1 MAELRSSEGVITSTL
16 LIDYGFWGETEMY
29 RKYFMAFSA
38 TVFATVI
45 QAQAEDVVKLGMV
58 VELSGPG
65 APAGTN
71 WRDGIKIAIDEVNA
85 EGGIL
90 GKKVELGE
98 YDTQTDP
105 QVSRALVQKAID
117 DGAYAI
123 LGTIYSGSTMVNMLV
138 AQQNS
143 IPQFV
148 GSEAPSIVQKGN
160 PFVFR
165 TSTGAQKGVPA
176 LTSYFADTLKA
187 KKVGVAWL
195 NNEFGKG
202 GHDVFVGEMKKAG
215 IEIVVDVASEQAQTD
230 YAADVAKLKQ
240 ANPEA
245 VFVYMNQEESARFLI
260 EAKKQGLN
268 MPLVGE
274 VTLTEA
280 KVVELAGPAAD
291 GAIAHVGITAA
302 ATDVP
307 AIGEFAIKFEETFK
321 RKPTHDALKGYVGVW
336 TTKYVTE
343 MVGKLDG
350 EAFAEKMH
358 GLCLK
363 AVDYP
368 KIALDTCWDEHGE
381 MSRPSFMVQVKDGVP
396 TVIGAVP
403 AN

>member
-1 MAELRSSEGVITSTL
+1 MYHKHLLAISTALLATAGMA
-16 LIDYGFWGETEMY
+16 
-29 RKYFMAFSA
+29 
-38 TVFATVI
+38 
-45 QAQAEDVVKLGMV
+45 QAQETVKIGTV
-58 VELSGPG
+58 AELSGPG

-71 WRDGIKIAIDEVNA
+71 WRDGIKIAVEEINA

-90 GKKVELGE
+90 GKKIELSE

-117 DGAYAI
+117 AGAYAI

-148 GSEAPSIVQKGN
+148 GSEAPGIVEKGN

-165 TSTGAQKGVPA
+165 TSSGAQKGVPA
-176 LTSYFADTLKA
+176 LTTYFKDTLKA
-187 KKVGVAWL
+187 KKVAVAWV

-202 GHDVFVGEMKKAG
+202 GRNVFVEEMKKAG
-215 IEIVVDVASEQAQTD
+215 IEVVADVPSEQAQTD
-230 YAADVAKLKQ
+230 YAADIAKLKQ
-240 ANPEA
+240 ASPDA

-260 EAKKQGLN
+260 EAKKQSLA

-280 KVVELAGPAAD
+280 KVIELAGGAAE
-291 GAIAHVGITAA
+291 GAIAHVGVTAT

-307 AIGEFAIKFEETFK
+307 GIGAFAKKFETTFK
-321 RKPTHDALKGYVGVW
+321 RRPTHDAIKGYVGAW

-343 MVGKLDG
+343 MVGELDG

-363 AVDYP
+363 AADHP
-368 KIALDTCWDEHGE
+368 KILLDTCWDDRGE
-381 MSRPSFMVQVKDGVP
+381 MSRPSFMVQVKNGAPV
-396 TVIGAVP
+396 VIGTVP

>member
-1 MAELRSSEGVITSTL
+1 
-16 LIDYGFWGETEMY
+16 MY
-29 RKYFMAFSA
+29 RKYLLALSAAVMATAGTA
-38 TVFATVI
+38 T
-45 QAQAEDVVKLGMV
+45 AEETVKLGMV
-58 VELSGPG
+58 AELSGAG

-71 WRDGIKIAIDEVNA
+71 WRDGIKIAIEEINA

-90 GKKVELGE
+90 NKTVELEE

-105 QVSRALVQKAID
+105 QVSRAMVQKAID
-117 DGAYAI
+117 AGAVAI

-148 GSEAPSIVQKGN
+148 GSEAPNIVEQGN

-165 TSTGAQKGVPA
+165 TSSGAQKGVPA
-176 LTSYFADTLKA
+176 LTPYFKDTLKA
-187 KKVGVAWL
+187 KKVAVAWV

-202 GHDVFVGEMKKAG
+202 GRGVFIEEMEKAG
-215 IEIVVDVASEQAQTD
+215 IEVIADVPSEQAQTD

-240 ANPEA
+240 ANPDA

-260 EAKKQGLN
+260 EAKKQSLS

-280 KVVELAGPAAD
+280 KVIELAGGAAE
-291 GAIAHVGITAA
+291 GAIAHVGVTAT

-307 AIGEFAIKFEETFK
+307 GIGAFAEKFEEAFK
-321 RKPTHDALKGYVGVW
+321 RKPTHDAIKGYVGAW
-336 TTKYVTE
+336 ATKYVTDL
-343 MVGKLDG
+343 VGEIDG
-350 EAFAEKMH
+350 EAFAEKMK
-358 GLCLK
+358 GLCLDV
-363 AVDYP
+363 ADYP
-368 KIALDTCWDEHGE
+368 KILLDTCWDENGE
-381 MSRPSFMVQVKDGVP
+381 MSRPSFMVQVKDGAPV
-396 TVIGAVP
+396 VIGTVP

>member
-1 MAELRSSEGVITSTL
+1 
-16 LIDYGFWGETEMY
+16 MY
-29 RKYFMAFSA
+29 RQHLIAIGA
-38 TVFATVI
+38 AIFATAGLAH
-45 QAQAEDVVKLGMV
+45 AQETVKLGMV
-58 VELSGPG
+58 AELSGPG

-71 WRDGIKIAIDEVNA
+71 WRDGIKIAVEEINA
-85 EGGIL
+85 DGGIL
-90 GKKVELGE
+90 GKQVELPE

-105 QVSRALVQKAID
+105 QVSRALVLKAID
-117 DGAYAI
+117 EGAYAI

-148 GSEAPSIVQKGN
+148 GSEAPSIVEKGN

-165 TSTGAQKGVPA
+165 TSSGAQMGVPA
-176 LTSYFADTLKA
+176 LTAYFTDTLKA
-187 KKVGVAWL
+187 KKVAVAWV

-202 GHDVFVGEMKKAG
+202 GRDVFLKEMEGAG
-215 IEIVVDVASEQAQTD
+215 IEVIADVASEQAQAD
-230 YAADVAKLKQ
+230 YASDVAKLKE

-260 EAKKQGLN
+260 EAKKQGLA
-268 MPLVGE
+268 MPLIGE

-280 KVVELAGPAAD
+280 KVIELAGDAAE
-291 GAIAHVGITAA
+291 GAIAHVGVTAT

-307 AIGEFAIKFEETFK
+307 GIAEFATKFEQTFK
-321 RKPTHDALKGYVGVW
+321 RKPTHDAIKGYVGAW

-343 MVGKLDG
+343 LVGEFDG

-363 AVDYP
+363 AEEYP
-368 KIALDTCWDEHGE
+368 KILLDTCWDDRGE
-381 MSRPSFMVQVKDGVP
+381 MSRPSFMVQVKNGAPV
-396 TVIGAVP
+396 VIGTVP
-403 AN
+403 AL

>member
-1 MAELRSSEGVITSTL
+1 
-16 LIDYGFWGETEMY
+16 MY
-29 RKYFMAFSA
+29 RKYLLAVSA
-38 TVFATVI
+38 ALMTGLAP
-45 QAQAEDVVKLGMV
+45 AHAEDTVKLGMV
-58 VELSGPG
+58 AELSGAG
-65 APAGTN
+65 APSGTN
-71 WRDGIKIAIDEVNA
+71 WRDGIKIAVEEINA

-90 GKKVELGE
+90 GKQIELGE

-123 LGTIYSGSTMVNMLV
+123 LGTIYSGSTLVNMLV

-143 IPQFV
+143 TPQFV
-148 GSEAPSIVQKGN
+148 GSESPTIVEKGN

-165 TSTGAQKGVPA
+165 TSSGAQKGVPA
-176 LTSYFADTLKA
+176 LTAYFKDTLKA
-187 KKVGVAWL
+187 KTVAVAWV

-202 GHDVFVGEMKKAG
+202 GQTVFLEEMKKAG
-215 IEIVVDVASEQAQTD
+215 IEVIADVPSEQAQTD

-240 ANPEA
+240 ANPDA

-260 EAKKQGLN
+260 EARKQSLP

-280 KVVELAGPAAD
+280 KVIELTAGAAE
-291 GAIAHVGITAA
+291 GAIAHVGVTAT

-307 AIGEFAIKFEETFK
+307 GIAEFAKKFEDAFK
-321 RKPTHDALKGYVGVW
+321 RKPTHDAIKGYVGAW

-343 MVGKLDG
+343 MVGEFDG
-350 EAFAEKMH
+350 EAFSEKMH

-363 AVDYP
+363 AAEHP
-368 KIALDTCWDEHGE
+368 RILLDTCWDETGE
-381 MSRPSFMVQVKDGVP
+381 MSRPSFMVQVRDGAPV
-396 TVIGAVP
+396 VIGQVP

>member
-1 MAELRSSEGVITSTL
+1 MNRRTWLALPAAL
-16 LIDYGFWGETEMY
+16 L
-29 RKYFMAFSA
+29 A
-38 TVFATVI
+38 TFGAA
-45 QAQAEDVVKLGMV
+45 QAQEAVKVGVVA
-58 VELSGPG
+58 ELSGAG

-71 WRDGIKIAIDEVNA
+71 WRDGIKVAVDEINA

-90 GKKVELGE
+90 GKKVEITE

-117 DGAYAI
+117 EGAYAI
-123 LGTIYSGSTMVNMLV
+123 WGTIYSGSTMVNMLV

-143 IPQFV
+143 TPQFV
-148 GSEAPSIVQKGN
+148 GSEAPSIVEKGN

-165 TSTGAQKGVPA
+165 TSSGAQKGVPA
-176 LTSYFADTLKA
+176 LTAYFTDTLKA
-187 KKVGVAWL
+187 KKVGVAWV

-202 GHDVFVGEMKKAG
+202 GHDVFVAEMEKAG
-215 IEIVVDVASEQAQTD
+215 IEVIADVPSEQAQTD
-230 YAADVAKLKQ
+230 YAADVSKLKE
-240 ANPEA
+240 ANPDA

-260 EAKKQGLN
+260 EAKKQGLS

-280 KVVELAGPAAD
+280 KVIELAGAAAE
-291 GAIAHVGITAA
+291 GAIAHVGVTAT

-307 AIGEFAIKFEETFK
+307 GIGAFAEKFEETFK
-321 RKPTHDALKGYVGVW
+321 RKPTHDAIKGYVGAW

-343 MVGKLDG
+343 MVGEFDG
-350 EAFAEKMH
+350 EKFAEKMH

-363 AVDYP
+363 VADHP
-368 KIALDTCWDEHGE
+368 KILLDTCWDDTGE
-381 MSRPSFMVQVKDGVP
+381 MSRPSFMVQVKDGAPV
-396 TVIGAVP
+396 VIGTVP

>member
-1 MAELRSSEGVITSTL
+1 MYRKYLLAISSTL
-16 LIDYGFWGETEMY
+16 LIGVGAA
-29 RKYFMAFSA
+29 R
-38 TVFATVI
+38 
-45 QAQAEDVVKLGMV
+45 AEDTVKLGMV
-58 VELSGPG
+58 VELSGAG

-71 WRDGIKIAIDEVNA
+71 WRDGVKIAVEEINA

-90 GKKVELGE
+90 GKKIELGE

-117 DGAYAI
+117 EGAYAI

-143 IPQFV
+143 TPQFV
-148 GSEAPSIVQKGN
+148 GSESPSIVQKGN

-165 TSTGAQKGVPA
+165 TSSGSQKGIPA
-176 LTSYFADTLKA
+176 LTNYFTDTLKA
-187 KKVGVAWL
+187 KKVGIAWV

-202 GHDVFVGEMKKAG
+202 GHDVFASEMKKAG
-215 IEIVVDVASEQAQTD
+215 IEVVADVSSEQGQAD
-230 YAADVAKLKQ
+230 YAADIAKLKQ
-240 ANPEA
+240 AQPDA

-260 EAKKQGLN
+260 EARKQSLA

-291 GAIAHVGITAA
+291 GAIAHVGLTAA

-307 AIGEFAIKFEETFK
+307 GIGAFDKKFEETFK
-321 RKPTHDALKGYVGVW
+321 RKPTHDAIKGYIGTW

-343 MVGKLDG
+343 MVGELDG

-363 AVDYP
+363 AADYP
-368 KIALDTCWDEHGE
+368 KILLDTCWDENGE
-381 MSRPSFMVQVKDGVP
+381 MSRPSFIVQVKDGKA
-396 TVIGAVP
+396 TVIGTVP

>member
-1 MAELRSSEGVITSTL
+1 
-16 LIDYGFWGETEMY
+16 MY
-29 RKYFMAFSA
+29 RKYLLAVSTALLTTVGMA
-38 TVFATVI
+38 
-45 QAQAEDVVKLGMV
+45 QAQETVKLGMV
-58 VELSGPG
+58 AELSGPG
-65 APAGTN
+65 APSGTN
-71 WRDGIKIAIDEVNA
+71 WRDGIKIAVEEINA

-90 GKKVELGE
+90 GKKIDLTE

-117 DGAYAI
+117 AGAYAI

-148 GSEAPSIVQKGN
+148 GSEAPGIVDKGN

-165 TSTGAQKGVPA
+165 TSSGAQKGVPA
-176 LTSYFADTLKA
+176 LTSYFKETLKA
-187 KKVGVAWL
+187 KKVAVAWV

-202 GHDVFVGEMKKAG
+202 GRTVFVDEMKKAG
-215 IEIVVDVASEQAQTD
+215 IEVIADVPSEQAQTD

-240 ANPEA
+240 ANPDA

-260 EAKKQGLN
+260 EAKKQSLS

-280 KVVELAGPAAD
+280 KVIELAGGAAE
-291 GAIAHVGITAA
+291 GAIAHVGVTAT

-307 AIGEFAIKFEETFK
+307 GIGAFAKKFEATFK
-321 RKPTHDALKGYVGVW
+321 RRPTHDAIKGYVGAW
-336 TTKYVTE
+336 TTKYVTD
-343 MVGKLDG
+343 MVGELDG

-363 AVDYP
+363 AADHP
-368 KIALDTCWDEHGE
+368 KILLDTCWDDRGE
-381 MSRPSFMVQVKDGVP
+381 MSRPSFMVQVRNGAPV
-396 TVIGAVP
+396 VIGTVP

>member
-1 MAELRSSEGVITSTL
+1 MYHKHLLAISTALLATAGMA
-16 LIDYGFWGETEMY
+16 
-29 RKYFMAFSA
+29 
-38 TVFATVI
+38 
-45 QAQAEDVVKLGMV
+45 QAQETVKIGTV
-58 VELSGPG
+58 AELSGPG

-71 WRDGIKIAIDEVNA
+71 WRDGIKIAVEEINA

-90 GKKVELGE
+90 GKKIELSE

-117 DGAYAI
+117 AGAYAI

-148 GSEAPSIVQKGN
+148 GSEAPGIVEKGN

-165 TSTGAQKGVPA
+165 TSSGAQKGVPA
-176 LTSYFADTLKA
+176 LTTYFKDTLKA
-187 KKVGVAWL
+187 KKVAVAWV

-202 GHDVFVGEMKKAG
+202 GRNVFVEEMKKAG
-215 IEIVVDVASEQAQTD
+215 IEVVADVPSEQAQTD
-230 YAADVAKLKQ
+230 YAADIAKLKQ
-240 ANPEA
+240 ASPDA

-260 EAKKQGLN
+260 EAKKQSLA

-280 KVVELAGPAAD
+280 KVIELAGGAAE
-291 GAIAHVGITAA
+291 GAIAHVGVTAT

-307 AIGEFAIKFEETFK
+307 GIGAFAKKFETTFK
-321 RKPTHDALKGYVGVW
+321 RRPTHDAIKGYVGAW

-343 MVGKLDG
+343 MVGELDG
-350 EAFAEKMH
+350 EAFADKMH

-363 AVDYP
+363 AADHP
-368 KIALDTCWDEHGE
+368 KILLDTCWDDRGE
-381 MSRPSFMVQVKDGVP
+381 MSRPSFMVQVKNGAPV
-396 TVIGAVP
+396 VIGTVP

>member
-1 MAELRSSEGVITSTL
+1 
-16 LIDYGFWGETEMY
+16 MY
-29 RKYFMAFSA
+29 RRHLLAVSTALLAGLA
-38 TVFATVI
+38 T
-45 QAQAEDVVKLGMV
+45 AQAEDTVKLGMV
-58 VELSGPG
+58 AELSGAG

-71 WRDGIKIAIDEVNA
+71 WRDGIKIAVEEINA

-90 GKKVELGE
+90 GKKVDLGE

-123 LGTIYSGSTMVNMLV
+123 LGTIYSGSTLVNMLV

-148 GSEAPSIVQKGN
+148 GSEAPTIVEKGN

-165 TSTGAQKGVPA
+165 TSSGAQKGVPA
-176 LTSYFADTLKA
+176 LTSYFKDTLKA
-187 KKVGVAWL
+187 KKLAIAWV

-202 GHDVFVGEMKKAG
+202 GHTVFLEEMEKAG
-215 IEIVVDVASEQAQTD
+215 IEVIADVPSEQAQTD

-240 ANPEA
+240 ANPDA

-260 EAKKQGLN
+260 EAKKQSLA

-280 KVVELAGPAAD
+280 KVIELAGNAAE
-291 GAIAHVGITAA
+291 GAIAHVGVTAT
-302 ATDVP
+302 ATDIP
-307 AIGEFAIKFEETFK
+307 GIAEFSTKFEAAFK
-321 RKPTHDALKGYVGVW
+321 RKPTHDAIKGYVGAW

-343 MVGKLDG
+343 MVGDFDG

-363 AVDYP
+363 VADHP
-368 KIALDTCWDEHGE
+368 KILLDTCWDETGE
-381 MSRPSFMVQVKDGVP
+381 MSRPSFMVQVKDGAPV
-396 TVIGAVP
+396 VIGQVP

>member
-1 MAELRSSEGVITSTL
+1 
-16 LIDYGFWGETEMY
+16 MY
-29 RKYFMAFSA
+29 RKYMLALSAAVMATAGTA
-38 TVFATVI
+38 T
-45 QAQAEDVVKLGMV
+45 AQETVKLGMV
-58 VELSGPG
+58 AELSGAG

-71 WRDGIKIAIDEVNA
+71 WRDGIKIAIEEINA

-90 GKKVELGE
+90 NKTVELEE

-105 QVSRALVQKAID
+105 QVSRAMVQKAID
-117 DGAYAI
+117 AGAVAI

-148 GSEAPSIVQKGN
+148 GSEAPNIVEQGN

-165 TSTGAQKGVPA
+165 TSSGAQKGVPA
-176 LTSYFADTLKA
+176 LTPYFKDTLKA
-187 KKVGVAWL
+187 KKVAVAWV

-202 GHDVFVGEMKKAG
+202 GRGVFIEEMEKAG
-215 IEIVVDVASEQAQTD
+215 IEVIADVPSEQAQTD

-240 ANPEA
+240 ANPDA

-260 EAKKQGLN
+260 EAKKQSLS

-280 KVVELAGPAAD
+280 KVIELAGGAAE
-291 GAIAHVGITAA
+291 GAIAHVGVTAT

-307 AIGEFAIKFEETFK
+307 GIGAFAEKFEEAFK
-321 RKPTHDALKGYVGVW
+321 RKPTHDAIKGYVGAW
-336 TTKYVTE
+336 ATKYVTDL
-343 MVGKLDG
+343 VGEIDG
-350 EAFAEKMH
+350 EAFAEKMK
-358 GLCLK
+358 GLCLDV
-363 AVDYP
+363 ADYP
-368 KIALDTCWDEHGE
+368 KILLDTCWDENGE
-381 MSRPSFMVQVKDGVP
+381 MSRPSFMVQVKDGAPV
-396 TVIGAVP
+396 VIGTVP

>member
-1 MAELRSSEGVITSTL
+1 
-16 LIDYGFWGETEMY
+16 MY
-29 RKYFMAFSA
+29 RKYLLALSAAVMATAGTA
-38 TVFATVI
+38 T
-45 QAQAEDVVKLGMV
+45 AQETVKLGMV
-58 VELSGPG
+58 AELSGAG

-71 WRDGIKIAIDEVNA
+71 WRDGIKIAIEEINA

-90 GKKVELGE
+90 NKSVELEE

-105 QVSRALVQKAID
+105 QVSRAMVQKAID
-117 DGAYAI
+117 AGAVAI

-148 GSEAPSIVQKGN
+148 GSEAPNIVEQGN

-165 TSTGAQKGVPA
+165 TSSGAQKGVPA
-176 LTSYFADTLKA
+176 LTPYFKDTLKA
-187 KKVGVAWL
+187 KKVAVAWV

-202 GHDVFVGEMKKAG
+202 GRGVFIEEMEKAG
-215 IEIVVDVASEQAQTD
+215 IEVIADVPSEQAQTD

-240 ANPEA
+240 ANPDA

-260 EAKKQGLN
+260 EAKKQSLS

-280 KVVELAGPAAD
+280 KVIELAGGAAE
-291 GAIAHVGITAA
+291 GAIAHVGVTAT

-307 AIGEFAIKFEETFK
+307 GIGAFAEKFEEAFK
-321 RKPTHDALKGYVGVW
+321 RKPTHDAIKGYVGAW
-336 TTKYVTE
+336 ATKYVTDL
-343 MVGKLDG
+343 VGEIDG
-350 EAFAEKMH
+350 EAFAEKMK
-358 GLCLK
+358 GLCLDV
-363 AVDYP
+363 ADYP
-368 KIALDTCWDEHGE
+368 KILLDTCWDENGE
-381 MSRPSFMVQVKDGVP
+381 MSRPSFMVQVKDGAPV
-396 TVIGAVP
+396 VIGTVP

>member
-1 MAELRSSEGVITSTL
+1 
-16 LIDYGFWGETEMY
+16 MY
-29 RKYFMAFSA
+29 RNYLFAASTALLA
-38 TVFATVI
+38 TVSAAH
-45 QAQAEDVVKLGMV
+45 AQETIKLGMV
-58 VELSGPG
+58 AELSGPG

-71 WRDGIKIAIDEVNA
+71 WRDGIKIAAEEINA

-90 GKKVELGE
+90 GKQVEIGE

-105 QVSRALVQKAID
+105 QVSRAMVQKAID
-117 DGAYAI
+117 EGAYAI

-148 GSEAPSIVQKGN
+148 GSEAPSIVEKGN

-165 TSTGAQKGVPA
+165 TSSGAQKGVPA
-176 LTSYFADTLKA
+176 LTNYFTDTLKA

-202 GHDVFVGEMKKAG
+202 GHDVFVEEMKKAG
-215 IEIVVDVASEQAQTD
+215 IEVVIDVASEQAQTD
-230 YAADVAKLKQ
+230 YAADVAKLKE

-260 EAKKQGLN
+260 EAKKQGLA

-280 KVVELAGPAAD
+280 KVVELAGAAAD
-291 GAIAHVGITAA
+291 GAIAHVGVTATATEVPGIA
-302 ATDVP
+302 AFTK
-307 AIGEFAIKFEETFK
+307 KFEETFK
-321 RKPTHDALKGYVGVW
+321 RKPTHDAIKGYVGAW

-343 MVGKLDG
+343 MVGDFDG
-350 EAFAEKMH
+350 EAFSEKMR
-358 GLCLK
+358 GLCLT
-363 AVDYP
+363 AADYP
-368 KIALDTCWDEHGE
+368 KILLDTCWDEKGE
-381 MSRPSFMVQVKDGVP
+381 MSRPSFMVQVKDGAPV
-396 TVIGAVP
+396 VIGTVP

>member
-1 MAELRSSEGVITSTL
+1 
-16 LIDYGFWGETEMY
+16 MY
-29 RKYFMAFSA
+29 RKHLLALS
-38 TVFATVI
+38 TVLLTVI
-45 QAQAEDVVKLGMV
+45 GTANAQEIVKLGMV
-58 VELSGPG
+58 AELSGAG
-65 APAGTN
+65 APSGTN
-71 WRDGIKIAIDEVNA
+71 WRDGIKVAVEEINA
-85 EGGIL
+85 DGGIL
-90 GKKVELGE
+90 GKKIELGE

-117 DGAYAI
+117 EGAYAI

-143 IPQFV
+143 TPQFV
-148 GSEAPSIVQKGN
+148 GSESPTIVQKGN

-165 TSTGAQKGVPA
+165 TSSGAQKGIPA
-176 LTSYFADTLKA
+176 LTAYFTDTLKA
-187 KKVGVAWL
+187 KKVAVAWI

-202 GHDVFVGEMKKAG
+202 GHTVFLEEMQKAG
-215 IEIVVDVASEQAQTD
+215 IAVIADVPSEQAQTD

-240 ANPEA
+240 ANPDA

-260 EAKKQGLN
+260 EAKKQSLA

-280 KVVELAGPAAD
+280 KVIELAGGAAE
-291 GAIAHVGITAA
+291 GAIAHVGVTATATEIPGIA
-302 ATDVP
+302 AFT
-307 AIGEFAIKFEETFK
+307 KTFEETFK
-321 RKPTHDALKGYVGVW
+321 RKPTHDAIKGYVGAW

-343 MVGKLDG
+343 MVGEFDG

-363 AVDYP
+363 AADHP
-368 KIALDTCWDEHGE
+368 KVLLDTCWDENGE
-381 MSRPSFMVQVKDGVP
+381 MSRPSFMVQVKDGAPV
-396 TVIGAVP
+396 VIGTLS